1 MDQKAL
7 VQQMMVK
14 AVHAAAKAQEEMLD
28 EKLHELD
35 GYVAIGRP
43 PARVLCCVLHVGH
56 VQKCHSLHEMIHL
69 FPSLTYITYLYLYN
83 MFTQNGR

>member
-43 PARVLCCVLHVGH
+43 PARVLCCVVCCTWG
-56 VQKCHSLHEMIHL
+56 
-69 FPSLTYITYLYLYN
+69 TYKNVTP
-83 MFTQNGR
+83 FAR